1 MIWIVVE
8 VVVMKVHSVVGHSN
22 LVIGTT
28 QDQTIVLTMLDV
40 VVVQPQNI
48 VVRILLPETL
58 LPMRTSMRNF
68 LVGKIPTV
76 VLLVVLVQRR
86 TLMLV
91 VRIASAAVLACS
103 TCEMSPHR
111 SKEK

>member
-1 MIWIVVE
+1 MIRIVVE

-48 VVRILLPETL
+48 VLRILLPETS